1 MRTQTLT
8 KRVYLLDPNEVD
20 NLALDGTRD
29 TGRVSCINHANHG
42 MGRPAYYSGAYTGTY
57 QYRRK
62 KYMSLDL
69 YIKFTTKDWQSG
81 RR

>member
-1 MRTQTLT
+1 MLIW
-8 KRVYLLDPNEVD
+8 L
-20 NLALDGTRD
+20 GTYIDLHTCTYR
-29 TGRVSCINHANHG
+29 
-42 MGRPAYYSGAYTGTY
+42 YYSGAYTGTY

-69 YIKFTTKDWQSG
+69 YTIFTIKDWQSG